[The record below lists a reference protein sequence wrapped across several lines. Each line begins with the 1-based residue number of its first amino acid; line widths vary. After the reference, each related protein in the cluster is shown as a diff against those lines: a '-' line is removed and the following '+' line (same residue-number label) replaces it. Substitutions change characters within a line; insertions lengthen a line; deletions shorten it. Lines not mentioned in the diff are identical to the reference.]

1 MKKIH
6 TYFLAALLLFVSTIA
21 NAQTPGFTDD
31 VQDVPVD
38 NGVVPM
44 LIVGILFVFWAVRIK
59 HNTIKQNK

>member
-1 MKKIH
+1 MYKKWIVIL
-6 TYFLAALLLFVSTIA
+6 TLFLVSIA
-21 NAQTPGFTDD
+21 NAQAPNFNDD
-31 VQDVPVD
+31 VQDVTVD

>member
-1 MKKIH
+1 MYKKWIVIL
-6 TYFLAALLLFVSTIA
+6 TLFLVSIA
-21 NAQTPGFTDD
+21 NAQVPNFNDD

-59 HNTIKQNK
+59 ENTIKQNK

>member
-1 MKKIH
+1 MYKKWIVIL
-6 TYFLAALLLFVSTIA
+6 TLFLVSIA
-21 NAQTPGFTDD
+21 NAQAPNFNDD

-44 LIVGILFVFWAVRIK
+44 LIVGILIVFQAVRIK